1 MFDRY
6 FITPIIAL
14 GLAFLVW
21 VYLRSRDQ
29 EVQSYPIPIEIS
41 LDPQQQERY
50 SFDGKPEN
58 QTVRVKFYGLPSR
71 LREVKDQVESRSIVL
86 RHMVKVPQVVD
97 QRQDNDYQEVIQFD
111 GSSMSLPLGV
121 HADINPVE
129 GRLQVKLRRMME
141 RTLEV
146 QATVTTGSPQYEVD
160 NVRLE
165 PATIKVIGPKSV
177 LEQMTQ
183 LVLDPWQPRLPSGL
197 TMTEEEVRGIVN
209 LPSKIKQEQV
219 KTVPDLVEI
228 RARLKPALK
237 EYELI
242 DVPISF
248 LCPPNFPYRPVF
260 TSDRLG
266 YIAKLKLRGPLN
278 KTPESRV
285 KAYVD
290 LTAKQSQ
297 NLKTGLYADEAIML
311 DLPDG
316 FYLAQPQPRLSTFRL
331 ELIEVRGNQ

>member
-41 LDPQQQERY
+41 LDPQQQDRY

-97 QRQDNDYQEVIQFD
+97 QRQDNEYQEVIQFD
-111 GSSMSLPLGV
+111 GSSMTLPLGV

-129 GRLQVKLRRMME
+129 GRMQIKLRRMME
-141 RTLEV
+141 RTLV
-146 QATVTTGSPQYEVD
+146 LQQNVTTGSPQYLVD
-160 NVRLE
+160 NIRLE

-177 LEQMTQ
+177 LEQMDQ
-183 LVLDPWQPRLPSGL
+183 LLLEPWQPRLPTGL
-197 TMTEEEVRGIVN
+197 TMTEEEVRGFIQ
-209 LPSKIKQEQV
+209 LPNKIKQEVV
-219 KTVPDLVEI
+219 KMVPERVEI
-228 RARLKPALK
+228 TARLKPALK
-237 EYELI
+237 EYELS

-248 LCPPNFPYRPVF
+248 LCPPNFAYRPVF

-266 YIAKLKLRGPLN
+266 YIAKLKVRGPMN
-278 KTPESRV
+278 RTPEV

-290 LTAKQSQ
+290 LTTKQSQ

-311 DLPDG
+311 DLPEG
-316 FYLAQPQPRLSTFRL
+316 FYLAQPQPKLSTYRL
-331 ELIEVRGNQ
+331 ELIEVRGN

>member
-41 LDPQQQERY
+41 LDPQQQDRY

-97 QRQDNDYQEVIQFD
+97 QRQDNEYQEVIQFD
-111 GSSMSLPLGV
+111 GSSMTLPLGV

-129 GRLQVKLRRMME
+129 GRMQIKLRRMME
-141 RTLEV
+141 RTLEL
-146 QATVTTGSPQYEVD
+146 QQNVTTGSPQYLVD
-160 NVRLE
+160 NIRLE

-177 LEQMTQ
+177 LEQMDQ
-183 LVLDPWQPRLPSGL
+183 LLLEPWQPRLPTGL
-197 TMTEEEVRGIVN
+197 TMTEEEVRGFIQ
-209 LPSKIKQEQV
+209 LPNKIKQEVV
-219 KTVPDLVEI
+219 KMVPERVEI
-228 RARLKPALK
+228 TARLKPALK
-237 EYELI
+237 EYELS

-248 LCPPNFPYRPVF
+248 LCPPNFAYRPVF

-266 YIAKLKLRGPLN
+266 YIAKLKVRGPMN
-278 KTPESRV
+278 RTPEV

-290 LTAKQSQ
+290 LTTKQSQ

-311 DLPDG
+311 DLPEG
-316 FYLAQPQPRLSTFRL
+316 FYLAQPQPKLSTYRL
-331 ELIEVRGNQ
+331 ELIEVRGN

>member
-41 LDPQQQERY
+41 LDPQQLDRY

-71 LREVKDQVESRSIVL
+71 LRELKDQVESRSIVL
-86 RHMVKVPQVVD
+86 RHMVKVPVVVD

-111 GSSMSLPLGV
+111 GSSMTLPLGV

-141 RTLEV
+141 RTVDLQHNV
-146 QATVTTGSPQYEVD
+146 STGSPQYLVD

-165 PATIKVIGPKSV
+165 PSTVKIIGPKSV
-177 LEQMTQ
+177 LEQMNL
-183 LVLDPWQPRLPSGL
+183 LVLDSWQPRLPNGL
-197 TMTEEEVRGIVN
+197 TMTEEDVRGFVN
-209 LPSKIKQEQV
+209 LPTKIKQESI
-219 KTVPDLVEI
+219 KTVPERVEI
-228 RARLKPALK
+228 SARLKPALK
-237 EYELI
+237 EYELS

-266 YIAKLKLRGPLN
+266 YIAKLKVRGPMN
-278 KTPESRV
+278 RTPEV

-290 LTAKQSQ
+290 LTTKQSQ

-311 DLPDG
+311 DLPEG
-316 FYLAQPQPRLSTFRL
+316 FYLAQPQPKLSTYRL
-331 ELIEVRGNQ
+331 ELIEIRGN